1 MSGKNTGSATRTT
14 SRPASAKPGSA
25 RPGPKGSGSAKSG
38 SPKSAARKSPG
49 ESALEAV
56 QQFSV
61 DWGPTIGRV
70 ALGLVLAWFGY
81 HELMQPQL
89 WTGYVPLLST
99 TSSLA
104 VALVLV
110 HGWLLLML
118 AVALVAGVL
127 VRVAAAVAALL
138 LVEIIISLIV
148 SGGLTDISM
157 RDLGVFGLAVM
168 LTAGARQR
176 LALTD

>member
-14 SRPASAKPGSA
+14 AKPASAKPGSA
-25 RPGPKGSGSAKSG
+25 RPGTAKSGSAKAA
-38 SPKSAARKSPG
+38 AARKSPG
-49 ESALEAV
+49 ESALEAA
-56 QQFSV
+56 QQFNV

-118 AVALVAGVL
+118 AVALIAGVL
-127 VRVAAAVAALL
+127 VRVAAAVSALL

-148 SGGLTDISM
+148 SGGLTDISL

-176 LALTD
+176 VTLTD